1 MAAYHVKSDL
11 LETLHGQFT
20 ELVWSGRIPAVSL
33 AGPPG
38 VGRTF
43 LARHFSHHTSES
55 GRTVFWLNA
64 ASRETLCASYLE
76 VGRII
81 YEYYW
86 EKYSGILLG
95 LNGDEPDGARGY
107 LASMLGFPDLDGLSD
122 AKDFD
127 LADEIWVD
135 VLVKGIVSW
144 LLYPENK
151 WLLVLDNVGHGLD
164 LTEFLPLKL
173 DGHILFIPQGDGAC
187 LPPGTVSV
195 EIARWSED
203 EACELLLAKT
213 GQHAA
218 DQGTFTLRL
227 LADKS

>member
-1 MAAYHVKSDL
+1 MSLYHVRPHL
-11 LETLHGQFT
+11 LETLHGRFA
-20 ELVWSGRIPAVSL
+20 ELVWSGRIPALSL

-38 VGRTF
+38 TGRTF
-43 LARHFSHHTSES
+43 LARHVSHQTSES

-76 VGRII
+76 VGRAI

-86 EKYSGILLG
+86 EKYSGVLLG
-95 LNGDEPDGARGY
+95 LNGDDPDGARGY
-107 LASMLGFPDLDGLSD
+107 LASMLGFPDLDGLFD
-122 AKDFD
+122 AKELDQVD
-127 LADEIWVD
+127 QLRVD

-151 WLLVLDNVGHGLD
+151 WLLVLDNVGDGLD

-173 DGHILFIPQGDGAC
+173 DSLVLLIPQGDGAI
-187 LPPGTVSV
+187 LPPGTVTM
-195 EIARWSED
+195 EIAPWSED
-203 EACELLLAKT
+203 EACELLLAEA

-218 DQGTFTLRL
+218 DQGMFPL
-227 LADKS
+227 